1 MAVAVLP
8 RIVIVF
14 ALPVDE
20 TFTFGGGARL
30 GVLLNVLFAEVGGIK
45 PEAPVEVVV
54 AVEPPVE

>member
-1 MAVAVLP
+1 
-8 RIVIVF
+8 VF